1 MCGNLISMER
11 FKMEVFGISRNFE
24 FAKVYFIESTTFFW
38 QNNVELALVLLTSL
52 KKMYMVP
59 LS

>member
-1 MCGNLISMER
+1 MER
-11 FKMEVFGISRNFE
+11 LGMEVFGISRNFE